1 VRTPLPSGRADGRR
15 AHAARRP
22 RASRLLAAWWLLLL
36 AAGGA
41 GVGACRLSPYKF
53 AGGGLPR
60 NIRTVAVLPFDNQ
73 TSVPEL
79 QRQVFESLRRGMQN
93 RLNLRDASETKA
105 DAIVR
110 GAIVKYDADV
120 PIGFSSDPRQ
130 ANQARRQLQIVVDIS
145 IIDQASGRT
154 LWERKGLA
162 AKGEYAE
169 RNEPTGRQQAID
181 EIINNVVEGA
191 QSQW

>member
-1 VRTPLPSGRADGRR
+1 MTPAHSPGLRARG
-15 AHAARRP
+15 AARAVR
-22 RASRLLAAWWLLLL
+22 LAAAAVLGATSL
-36 AAGGA
+36 AAG
-41 GVGACRLSPYKF
+41 ACRYSPYKF

-60 NIRTVAVLPFDNQ
+60 NVRTIAVLPFDNQ
-73 TSVPEL
+73 TAVPEL
-79 QRQVFESLRRGMQN
+79 QREVFESMRNTLQR
-93 RLNLRDASETKA
+93 RLNLGTASESRA

-110 GAIVKYDADV
+110 GSIVKYDTDV
-120 PIGFSSDPRQ
+120 PIAFSSDPRA
-130 ANQARRQLQIVVDIS
+130 ANQARRQLQLVVDVT

-169 RNEPTGRQQAID
+169 RNEGAGRRQAID
-181 EIINNVVEGA
+181 ELLTDIVEGA

>member
-1 VRTPLPSGRADGRR
+1 MPLASNRFGRAVVCAVALVLGTSML
-15 AHAARRP
+15 P
-22 RASRLLAAWWLLLL
+22 
-36 AAGGA
+36 
-41 GVGACRLSPYKF
+41 ACRFSPYKF

-60 NIRTVAVLPFDNQ
+60 NIRTIAVLPFDNQ
-73 TSVPEL
+73 TAVPDLQSEL
-79 QRQVFESLRRGMQN
+79 FRRMRTTLQS
-93 RLNLRDASETKA
+93 RLNLRDAAEARA

-110 GAIVKYDADV
+110 GAIVKYDTDV
-120 PIGFSSDPRQ
+120 PIGFSSDPQR
-130 ANQARRQLQIVVDIS
+130 ASQARRQLQLVIDVA

-169 RNEPTGRQQAID
+169 RNEPAGRQQAID
-181 EIINNVVEGA
+181 QLLNDIVEGA